1 MSDSSENNKRIAKN
15 TILLYIRMLLLML
28 VSLYTSRV
36 VLNALGVDDY
46 GTYNVVGGVVA
57 MFSVLSGSF
66 SASVSRFMT
75 FSLGENDFEKLK
87 RVFSTSL
94 VIQTSLAIVIVIIAE
109 VLGIWF
115 LNYKLNIPA
124 ERLGAANWVMHCS
137 ILVFAIN
144 LLSVPFNAVI
154 IAHEK
159 MGIFALVS
167 IIEGILRLMIALFIS
182 VASGDRLVMYAI
194 LLLANSVLIYI
205 IYAIYCLG
213 HFKECKI
220 NLTYDKSQLREMTG
234 FAIWT
239 MLGNGAYIFST
250 QGVNILINMFYGVA
264 LNAARGVAT
273 QVENAVGQFVN
284 SFMTALNPQITKSY
298 AEGDLEYMHSLV
310 CRGAKFSFFLMLFFA
325 VPICIE
331 TEQVLTLW
339 LKVVPDYSI
348 SFVRLTF
355 VTSMCT
361 VMGNTLVTSQLATG
375 RVKKYQLVVSTFA
388 LLIFPLTWI
397 AFRIGASPI
406 WAYNIYAIVYFVLIF
421 VRISLVKD
429 LIKLP
434 WQKYVK
440 EVVLKCLFVAFI
452 AFILPVFLYICL
464 EQSLFSFFSVLA
476 LSVLSTT
483 VSIYIFGLGAEERQ
497 IAFSLMKRVFK
508 R

>member
-46 GTYNVVGGVVA
+46 GIYNVVGGVVA

-124 ERLGAANWVMHCS
+124 ERLEAANWVMHCS

-144 LLSVPFNAVI
+144 LFSVPFNAVI

-220 NLTYDKSQLREMTG
+220 KFTYDKSQLREMTG
-234 FAIWT
+234 FASWT

-273 QVENAVGQFVN
+273 QVENSVGQFVN

-298 AEGDLEYMHSLV
+298 AEGNLEYMHSLV
-310 CRGAKFSFFLMLFFA
+310 CRGDRKS
-325 VPICIE
+325 
-331 TEQVLTLW
+331 
-339 LKVVPDYSI
+339 VV
-348 SFVRLTF
+348 
-355 VTSMCT
+355 
-361 VMGNTLVTSQLATG
+361 
-375 RVKKYQLVVSTFA
+375 
-388 LLIFPLTWI
+388 
-397 AFRIGASPI
+397 
-406 WAYNIYAIVYFVLIF
+406 
-421 VRISLVKD
+421 
-429 LIKLP
+429 
-434 WQKYVK
+434 
-440 EVVLKCLFVAFI
+440 
-452 AFILPVFLYICL
+452 
-464 EQSLFSFFSVLA
+464 
-476 LSVLSTT
+476 
-483 VSIYIFGLGAEERQ
+483 
-497 IAFSLMKRVFK
+497 
-508 R
+508 